1 MEALKPSRTAHQA
14 ELRMCL
20 VHSCMRPGLPY
31 LGPLM
36 RVITVLEA
44 YRKHVAERAAQGIV
58 PQPLNAEQTAGL
70 VAC

>member
-1 MEALKPSRTAHQA
+1 
-14 ELRMCL
+14 
-20 VHSCMRPGLPY
+20 
-31 LGPLM
+31 M

-70 VAC
+70 VELLKTRRLAKKNSS